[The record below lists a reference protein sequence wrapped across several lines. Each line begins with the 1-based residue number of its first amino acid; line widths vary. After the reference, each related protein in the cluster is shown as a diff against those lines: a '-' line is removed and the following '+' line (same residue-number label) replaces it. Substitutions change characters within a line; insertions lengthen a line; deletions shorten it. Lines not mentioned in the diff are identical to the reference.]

1 MGADIYF
8 EGVCSFGLQRTAS
21 VCVEVLVLRPR
32 VPECYGVSKGGVLK
46 TGGRARGIDSV
57 VLSLSLVAFGLGA
70 VVSCCVKMHCCTAV
84 CAKLCARSCFLE
96 AHDPSGLEVTQS
108 TDAAIPHQLGAA
120 AGIPHK

>member
-8 EGVCSFGLQRTAS
+8 EGVCSCGLQRTAS

-32 VPECYGVSKGGVLK
+32 VLECYGVSECGVLK
-46 TGGRARGIDSV
+46 KGGRARRIDSV
-57 VLSLSLVAFGLGA
+57 VLLLSHVAFGLGA
-70 VVSCCVKMHCCTAV
+70 VVCGCVKMHSCTAV
-84 CAKLCARSCFLE
+84 CAQFCARSCFLD
-96 AHDPSGLEVTQS
+96 AHDRSVFEVTQS